1 MAGYGDAMAMVT
13 TFVLISARPERIAAL
28 AEELADLDD
37 VSEVYSV
44 AGDFDLVAVVRVRQH
59 EELADV
65 VTKHIATLDGIV
77 HTHTL
82 VAFRA
87 YSRRDLEAMWAI
99 GAE

>member
-1 MAGYGDAMAMVT
+1 MAMVT
-13 TFVLISARPERIAAL
+13 TFVLISARPDRIADL

-44 AGDFDLVAVVRVRQH
+44 AGDFDLVAVVRVRHH
-59 EELADV
+59 EDLADV
-65 VTKHIATLDGIV
+65 VTKHIATLEGIV
-77 HTHTL
+77 HTQTL

>member
-1 MAGYGDAMAMVT
+1 MAMVT
-13 TFVLISARPERIAAL
+13 TFVLISARPPRIAAL

-44 AGDFDLVAVVRVRQH
+44 AGDYDLVAVVRVRH
-59 EELADV
+59 HDDLADV
-65 VTKHIATLDGIV
+65 VTKHIAALDGIER
-77 HTHTL
+77 TQTL

-99 GAE
+99 GTE